1 MAGSEII
8 PEPHKVY
15 SIGMNISKYNSMH
28 KIDVLSAISDD
39 PDWDIFS
46 NDAAIDLYRNSL
58 QHSVT
63 YVCHEN
69 DEFCGF
75 VRAMLDDGFAVY
87 ISELYVIPKW
97 RNHKI
102 GQSLLERVKSDFS
115 SLAVYVLSDED
126 AYYVKKGYT
135 KIGSVFE
142 L

>member
-1 MAGSEII
+1 M
-8 PEPHKVY
+8 K
-15 SIGMNISKYNSMH
+15 ISKYNSMH
-28 KIDVLSAISDD
+28 ENDVLSAISED
-39 PDWDIFS
+39 PDWSIFS
-46 NDAAIDLYRNSL
+46 NDAAMDLYRNSL
-58 QHSVT
+58 QNGVT
-63 YVCHEN
+63 YVCYEN
-69 DEFCGF
+69 NEFCGF

-87 ISELYVIPKW
+87 ISELYVIPTW

-115 SLAVYVLSDED
+115 SLTVYALSDED

>member
-1 MAGSEII
+1 
-8 PEPHKVY
+8 
-15 SIGMNISKYNSMH
+15 MH
-28 KIDVLSAISDD
+28 EYDVLSAISED

-46 NDAAIDLYRNSL
+46 NDSAKDLYRNSL
-58 QHSVT
+58 QNSVT
-63 YVCHEN
+63 YVCYKN
-69 DEFCGF
+69 SEFCGF

-97 RNHKI
+97 RNHKL
-102 GQSLLERVKSDFS
+102 GQSLLEHVKSNFPN
-115 SLAVYVLSDED
+115 LPVYVLSDED